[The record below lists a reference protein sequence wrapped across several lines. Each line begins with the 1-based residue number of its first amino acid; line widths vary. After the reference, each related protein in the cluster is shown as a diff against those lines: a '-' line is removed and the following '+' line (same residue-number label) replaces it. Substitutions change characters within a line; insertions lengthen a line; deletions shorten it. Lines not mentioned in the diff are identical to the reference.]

1 MQAVRNAVIF
11 VLVLGGAFLALS
23 PKRRS
28 LVAEKLA
35 EIQRFASRRIA
46 DREARD
52 DGRRA
57 TEAWESEGGASAA
70 AGAEL
75 R

>member
-28 LVAEKLA
+28 LVAGKLA
-35 EIQRFASRRIA
+35 EVQRLASRRIA
-46 DREARD
+46 DREARA
-52 DGRRA
+52 GRLA

>member
-35 EIQRFASRRIA
+35 EIQRFTSRRIA

-52 DGRRA
+52 DRQA